1 MLVILNSL
9 KFFFVLDESFKV
21 KVDSLDVIVYI
32 RQQESKIFIILPM
45 LSLHRVYVTL
55 WHGSTIASQS
65 FFAWPSVC
73 GEF

>member
-45 LSLHRVYVTL
+45 LSLYHLITL
-55 WHGSTIASQS
+55 K
-65 FFAWPSVC
+65 
-73 GEF
+73 